1 MCIFVI
7 VLAGVA
13 IIACWRM
20 HKRIKELKAQ
30 LQKTPARGTDG
41 RYKSRKA

>member
-20 HKRIKELKAQ
+20 RKRIKALKEELK
-30 LQKTPARGTDG
+30 KTPARGTDG